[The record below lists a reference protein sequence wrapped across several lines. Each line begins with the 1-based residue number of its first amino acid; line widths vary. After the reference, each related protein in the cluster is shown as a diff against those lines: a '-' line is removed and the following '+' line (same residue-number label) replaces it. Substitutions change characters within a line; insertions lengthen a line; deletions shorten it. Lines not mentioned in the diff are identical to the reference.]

1 MLDELANG
9 LDDAGEILAMAV
21 EEGDEDTV
29 AEVNNDIGGFRRNG
43 RE

>member
-29 AEVNNDIGGFRRNG
+29 AEVRQNLAVRAIYLS
-43 RE
+43 